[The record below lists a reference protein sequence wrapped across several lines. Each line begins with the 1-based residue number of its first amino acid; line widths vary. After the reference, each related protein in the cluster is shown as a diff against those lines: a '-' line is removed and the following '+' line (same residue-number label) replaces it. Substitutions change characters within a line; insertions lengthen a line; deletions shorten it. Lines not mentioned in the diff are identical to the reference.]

1 MNKVKPSLAKG
12 TRDFGPEEME
22 IREYVINIFKN
33 IFDLFGFRSIQTPS
47 IENIDTLTGNY
58 GDEGDKL
65 IFRILNSGDFLKKS
79 DENDFKESLK
89 LKSKISSKALRYD
102 LTVPLAR
109 FVSMNQEKI
118 SIPFKRY
125 QIQPVWRADRPQK
138 GRFREFYQC
147 DVDYIGTNS
156 IVCEAEIIDLVY
168 TLFDKLKIYDIDFK
182 LNNRK
187 ILQGIAEVNGLS
199 DNFNELCVLIDKI
212 DKIGLEKFEKELI
225 RKDYNSKTVKS
236 ISEIFNFNG
245 SNLEKINFIEKV
257 ISSSQVGK
265 DGVKE
270 IKKLM
275 DVNDNFTIDF
285 SLARGLSYYTSSIFE
300 VKSNKSNIGSLCGGG
315 RYDNLTENFGL
326 KDMPGIG
333 ISFGIERIFELLK
346 EKKDP
351 VLQDGKN
358 KILLSYLDSRYLP
371 NCLVIAKKLRDEGIS
386 VDLIS
391 DNLKLKKQLKYA
403 NKNNIPFVMI
413 VGEDEIKSNSFTFKS
428 MENGKQVKN
437 SIDEIISTMKSLKSN
452 E

>member
-187 ILQGIAEVNGLS
+187 ILQGIAEINGLS